1 MEHLATN
8 DKSLHFEGS
17 SATDGAIQ
25 WIEEYFHLAEKNTS
39 FRYYYNAT
47 VLLDCWT
54 APEWYT
60 VEHLAQDKPER
71 WFIAGY

>member
-47 VLLDCWT
+47 VLLDC
-54 APEWYT
+54 
-60 VEHLAQDKPER
+60 
-71 WFIAGY
+71 